1 MSRNSIQQVHIGK
14 RSNVVNA
21 GILID
26 KLDRMFTSGTSAL
39 TGNEEE
45 IEAELMETPEGHRR
59 DVAAALQRQGE
70 PLGGAGDVGGR
81 QRRRVAD
88 RVADQPL
95 HLIEQRR
102 RRQRR
107 GVVARQRHGGLRRR
121 RGGAPQAVL
130 ALAPVGGQIRLEKTC
145 THRRNHF
152 RHTQRWRKDG
162 GQQQRKP
169 RKSSGSGS
177 VGRVEGNRC

>member
-1 MSRNSIQQVHIGK
+1 MMSRNSIQQVHIGK

-81 QRRRVAD
+81 QRRLGSAQLL
-88 RVADQPL
+88 QP
-95 HLIEQRR
+95 
-102 RRQRR
+102 
-107 GVVARQRHGGLRRR
+107 
-121 RGGAPQAVL
+121 VL
-130 ALAPVGGQIRLEKTC
+130 PAMVIISK
-145 THRRNHF
+145 
-152 RHTQRWRKDG
+152 
-162 GQQQRKP
+162 
-169 RKSSGSGS
+169 
-177 VGRVEGNRC
+177 VI